1 MQLVTNEFQRMGE
14 VLLKHNQDLKKL
26 EEEEQQALLRL
37 QNTVKMEK
45 VVNYKVRRDSTPV
58 KLVKKLAPTPARTVN
73 GPNFGFYPNTGVSNL
88 KSRNP

>member
-1 MQLVTNEFQRMGE
+1 M
-14 VLLKHNQDLKKL
+14 
-26 EEEEQQALLRL
+26 LRL

-45 VVNYKVRRDSTPV
+45 VINYKVRRDSTPV
-58 KLVKKLAPTPARTVN
+58 KLVKDLAPTTSRTVN